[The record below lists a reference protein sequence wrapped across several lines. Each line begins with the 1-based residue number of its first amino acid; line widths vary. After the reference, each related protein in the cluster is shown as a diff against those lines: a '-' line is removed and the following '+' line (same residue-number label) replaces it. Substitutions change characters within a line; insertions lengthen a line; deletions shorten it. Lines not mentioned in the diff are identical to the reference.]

1 MEKWTEKKLSQY
13 LICKHNLKNKS
24 NMDQNVIN
32 DVKRFAFEILKDERI
47 MTDENFNFAD
57 ADNMDSVNRVA
68 ILVAIEKEY
77 DFIFKL
83 KEISSWNTVMEL
95 AAIVEKKM

>member
-1 MEKWTEKKLSQY
+1 
-13 LICKHNLKNKS
+13 
-24 NMDQNVIN
+24 MDQRVIN
-32 DVKRFAFEILKDERI
+32 DVKRLSFEVLKDERI
-47 MTDENFNFAD
+47 MTEENFNFMD
-57 ADNMDSVNRVA
+57 AENMDSVNRVA

-95 AAIVEKKM
+95 AELVEKKM

>member
-1 MEKWTEKKLSQY
+1 
-13 LICKHNLKNKS
+13 
-24 NMDQNVIN
+24 MDQNVIN
-32 DVKRFAFEILKDERI
+32 DVKRLSFEVLKDERI
-47 MTDENFNFAD
+47 MTEDNFNFMD
-57 ADNMDSVNRVA
+57 AENMDSVNRVA

-95 AAIVEKKM
+95 AEIVEKKM

>member
-1 MEKWTEKKLSQY
+1 
-13 LICKHNLKNKS
+13 
-24 NMDQNVIN
+24 MDQNVIN
-32 DVKRFAFEILKDERI
+32 DGKRLSFEVLKDERI
-47 MTDENFNFAD
+47 MTEENFNFMD
-57 ADNMDSVNRVA
+57 AENMDSVNRVA

-95 AAIVEKKM
+95 AEIVEKKM

>member
-1 MEKWTEKKLSQY
+1 
-13 LICKHNLKNKS
+13 
-24 NMDQNVIN
+24 MDQTVIN
-32 DVKRFAFEILKDERI
+32 DVKRLAFEVLKDERI
-47 MTDENFNFAD
+47 MTEENFNFMD
-57 ADNMDSVNRVA
+57 AENMDSVNRVA

-95 AAIVEKKM
+95 AEIVEKKM

>member
-1 MEKWTEKKLSQY
+1 
-13 LICKHNLKNKS
+13 
-24 NMDQNVIN
+24 MDHNVIN
-32 DVKRFAFEILKDERI
+32 DVKRLAYEVLKDEHI
-47 MTDENFNFAD
+47 MTEENFNFMD
-57 ADNMDSVNRVA
+57 AENMDSVNRVA

-95 AAIVEKKM
+95 AEIVEKKI

>member
-1 MEKWTEKKLSQY
+1 
-13 LICKHNLKNKS
+13 
-24 NMDQNVIN
+24 MDQNVIK
-32 DVKRFAFEILKDERI
+32 DVKRLAFEVLKDEHI
-47 MTDENFNFAD
+47 MTEENFNFMD
-57 ADNMDSVNRVA
+57 AENMDSVNRVA

-95 AAIVEKKM
+95 AEIVDKKI

>member
-1 MEKWTEKKLSQY
+1 
-13 LICKHNLKNKS
+13 
-24 NMDQNVIN
+24 MDQNVIN
-32 DVKRFAFEILKDERI
+32 DVKRLAFEVLKDENI
-47 MTDENFNFAD
+47 MSQEDFNFMD
-57 ADNMDSVNRVA
+57 AENMDSVNRVA

-95 AAIVEKKM
+95 AEIVEKKM

>member
-1 MEKWTEKKLSQY
+1 MKRKKLE
-13 LICKHNLKNKS
+13 
-24 NMDQNVIN
+24 VI
-32 DVKRFAFEILKDERI
+32 KDERI
-47 MTDENFNFAD
+47 MTEENFNFLD
-57 ADNMDSVNRVA
+57 AENMDSVNRVA

-95 AAIVEKKM
+95 AEIVEKKM

>member
-1 MEKWTEKKLSQY
+1 
-13 LICKHNLKNKS
+13 
-24 NMDQNVIN
+24 MDQNVIN
-32 DVKRFAFEILKDERI
+32 DVKHLAFEVLKDERI
-47 MTDENFNFAD
+47 MTEENFNFMD
-57 ADNMDSVNRVA
+57 AENMDSVNRVA

-95 AAIVEKKM
+95 AEIVEKKM

>member
-1 MEKWTEKKLSQY
+1 
-13 LICKHNLKNKS
+13 
-24 NMDQNVIN
+24 MDLNVIN
-32 DVKRFAFEILKDERI
+32 DVKRLAFEVLKDERI
-47 MTDENFNFAD
+47 MTEENFNFMD
-57 ADNMDSVNRVA
+57 AENMDSVNRVA

-95 AAIVEKKM
+95 AEIVEKKM

>member
-1 MEKWTEKKLSQY
+1 
-13 LICKHNLKNKS
+13 
-24 NMDQNVIN
+24 MDQNIIN
-32 DVKRFAFEILKDERI
+32 DVKRFAFEVLKDERI
-47 MTDENFNFAD
+47 MTEENFNFMD
-57 ADNMDSVNRVA
+57 AENMDSVNRVA

-95 AAIVEKKM
+95 AEIVEKKM

>member
-1 MEKWTEKKLSQY
+1 
-13 LICKHNLKNKS
+13 
-24 NMDQNVIN
+24 MDQNVIN
-32 DVKRFAFEILKDERI
+32 DVKRLAFEVLKDERI
-47 MTDENFNFAD
+47 MTEENFKFMD
-57 ADNMDSVNRVA
+57 AEDMDSVNRVA

-95 AAIVEKKM
+95 AEIVEKKM

>member
-1 MEKWTEKKLSQY
+1 
-13 LICKHNLKNKS
+13 
-24 NMDQNVIN
+24 MDQNVVN
-32 DVKRFAFEILKDERI
+32 DVKRLAFEVLKNERI
-47 MTDENFNFAD
+47 MIEEDFNFID
-57 ADNMDSVNRVA
+57 AETMDSVNRVA

-95 AAIVEKKM
+95 ATIVEKKM

>member
-1 MEKWTEKKLSQY
+1 M
-13 LICKHNLKNKS
+13 
-24 NMDQNVIN
+24 MDQNVIN
-32 DVKRFAFEILKDERI
+32 DVKRIAFEVLKDERI
-47 MTDENFNFAD
+47 MTEDNFDFMEAE
-57 ADNMDSVNRVA
+57 NMDSVNRVS

-95 AAIVEKKM
+95 AEIIEKKM

>member
-1 MEKWTEKKLSQY
+1 
-13 LICKHNLKNKS
+13 
-24 NMDQNVIN
+24 MDQNVIN

-47 MTDENFNFAD
+47 KTEENFNFAD
-57 ADNMDSVNRVA
+57 AGNMDSVNRVA